1 MEGLKMNENNAPAK
15 VRLLAIYA
23 YLAMIVAGV
32 KAKYPILGAFG
43 TGSGKSLG
51 IPMWLAK
58 ALNLR
63 VLVAVPR
70 VLNTEDNMK
79 NAQAIWGDSSD
90 QGFGCA
96 SSKSK
101 RNVRSASVVYATYQS
116 AIRIFQDFDYVIV
129 DEIHERNAWS
139 DILIAILLQ
148 KKASHSLLSA
158 TVNEGFWKAYY
169 AQFEQKLGVA
179 KGETRKF
186 AIEKCGPIGQNTTYD
201 IANWLKT
208 QKSNT
213 LVFLSDKSKIEEI
226 QTALKGKTSLTVFPL
241 HSDLEPEER
250 AVFFQDH
257 KNGYICLA
265 TNIAQAGITPQKL
278 DQVLITGEKYSPM
291 LINGQNGIGLQAI
304 SKADFDQQAGRAGR
318 MSDGKAYWTSNVDY
332 DNLPEFDTP
341 EILKKTPESIL
352 LECLNL
358 GIELSK
364 LKLPTPLPSEVI
376 LAAYQELIRLGA
388 IDTQGLTSLGK
399 AMLNLQLSPIAAKIV
414 IEDNYS
420 KESCIMATV
429 LDQWENISILK
440 IGEKQPVNVL
450 EYATTNGVNS
460 EKSDIITIANAL
472 ACADYDPTHKLSYR
486 TRTALIDTFKA
497 VKKIT
502 GKDYGKNANVFIHD
516 DKAAILRRAMKKAD
530 ISYGSFRMEGVS
542 GNICSKSR
550 VNVTGQAI
558 VHGKVTSFKTRRG
571 TITLLVGVTI

>member
-1 MEGLKMNENNAPAK
+1 MNENSAPAK

-63 VLVAVPR
+63 ILVAVPR

-79 NAQAIWGDSSD
+79 NAQAIWEDSTD
-90 QGFGCA
+90 KGFGCA

-148 KKASHSLLSA
+148 KKMGHSLLSA

-169 AQFEQKLGVA
+169 AQFELKLGVA

-186 AIEKCGPIGQNTTYD
+186 AIEKCGSIGPNSAYN
-201 IANWLKT
+201 IANWLAT
-208 QKSNT
+208 QNRNT

-226 QTALKGKTSLTVFPL
+226 QSALKGKTNMTVFPL
-241 HSDLEPEER
+241 HGDLEPEER

-257 KNGYICLA
+257 KDGYICLA
-265 TNIAQAGITPQKL
+265 TNIAQAGITPKALAQT
-278 DQVLITGEKYSPM
+278 LITGEKYSPM
-291 LINGQNGIGLQAI
+291 LINGQNGIGLQPI

-318 MSDGKAYWTSNVDY
+318 MSDGKCFCTSNVDY

-364 LKLPTPLPSEVI
+364 IKLPTPLPNEVI
-376 LAAYQELIRLGA
+376 LAAYQELIRLEA
-388 IDTQGLTSLGK
+388 IDEKGLTSLGK

-414 IEDNYS
+414 IEDSYS
-420 KESCIMATV
+420 KESCILATV

-440 IGEKQPVNVL
+440 IGEKQPINVL
-450 EYATTNGVNS
+450 EYATTNRVNS
-460 EKSDIITIANAL
+460 DVSDVISIANAL
-472 ACADYDPTHKLSYR
+472 SAADYDPTHKLSYR
-486 TRTALIDTFKA
+486 TRTALIDVFKS

-502 GKDYGKNANVFIHD
+502 GKDYGKNANVFIRD
-516 DKAAILRRAMKKAD
+516 DKAALLKRAMKKVD
-530 ISYGSFRMEGVS
+530 VSYGNFRLEGVS

-550 VNVTGQAI
+550 VNVSGQDI

-571 TITLLVGVTI
+571 VITLLVGVTI